1 MALIKCPE
9 CSKEVSDK
17 APVCI
22 HCGYP
27 LQEQSL
33 TVPPAVSVSKKVVI
47 PSYKETSPTKIPC
60 IKIVREVKGLGLAE
74 AKDFVEQDTPYI
86 VVKDGLSDNQA
97 NLIAKKFQDVG
108 VSPKILDSSASI
120 SFVNPQKDKDVICCP
135 KCGSTEYH
143 AGARGFSLVT
153 GFIGS
158 GKTVL
163 TCLKCGNRWKPGKRV

>member
-9 CSKEVSDK
+9 CGKEISDK
-17 APVCI
+17 APACI

-27 LQEQSL
+27 LQEQ
-33 TVPPAVSVSKKVVI
+33 PPMISSAVSTSKKVVI
-47 PSYKETSPTKIPC
+47 PSYKEMSPTKIPC
-60 IKIVREVKGLGLAE
+60 IKIVREIKGLGLAE

-97 NLIAKKFQDVG
+97 NLIAKKFQDIG
-108 VSPKILDSSASI
+108 VSAKILGSSESV
-120 SFVNPQKDKDVICCP
+120 SFVNPQKDKDIICCP

-143 AGARGFSLVT
+143 AGARGFSLIT

-163 TCLKCGNRWKPGKRV
+163 TCLKCGNRWKPGK

>member
-9 CSKEVSDK
+9 CGKDVSDK
-17 APVCI
+17 APACI

-27 LQEQSL
+27 LQGQQS
-33 TVPPAVSVSKKVVI
+33 AVSSPATSKRVVI
-47 PSYKETSPTKIPC
+47 PTFHGASPQKIPC
-60 IKIVREVKGLGLAE
+60 IKLVREVTGMDLAE
-74 AKDFVEQDTPYI
+74 AKAFVEQPTPYI

-97 NLIAKKFQDVG
+97 NLITQKFQSAG
-108 VSPKILDSSASI
+108 ISAQIQGSSEPVV
-120 SFVNPQKDKDVICCP
+120 FVNPQKDKTIICCP

-163 TCLKCGNRWKPGKRV
+163 TCLKCGHRWKPGR